1 MRVRTGCTRGV
12 SLLHR
17 CSHPGSLT
25 LLLRPSTTADCVRRR
40 QPGSICD
47 SVLGDDRGSPCG
59 NACMRRAESDQGTGG
74 ELPQGHRRN
83 HPRIGGVSFATA
95 FALRLFLPRMTK
107 AGHQLRRR
115 FRRRLSVLRSVLTA
129 ITTGVT
135 DWGRWSN
142 IIIV

>member
-95 FALRLFLPRMTK
+95 FALRLFLPRMT
-107 AGHQLRRR
+107 
-115 FRRRLSVLRSVLTA
+115 RSRPSTSTTISTA
-129 ITTGVT
+129 AFSSKKRINRHNN
-135 DWGRWSN
+135 GRY
-142 IIIV
+142 